1 MRLDEAILTA
11 IEYETRVRDH
21 YLNST
26 DRIRNRAGRRVF
38 ELLASEEQG
47 HIDYLLARLG
57 QWRRDGTLSL
67 FSLTS
72 ALPTGEDLQK
82 ALKSVEQLE
91 PRDILDDERQVLDV
105 ALNLEKETS
114 DYYRR
119 LVGQVDGPAREMFKR
134 FLEIEDGH
142 VAMVQA
148 EIDYLSDNGFW
159 FDFAEFNMEH

>member
-21 YLNST
+21 YLNSA
-26 DRIRNRAGRRVF
+26 DKIRNSAGRRVF

-47 HIDYLLARLG
+47 HVDYLLARLG
-57 QWRRDGTLSL
+57 QWRRDGTVGM

-72 ALPTGEDLQK
+72 ALPIGDELKK
-82 ALKSVEQLE
+82 ALKTVEQLE
-91 PRDILDDERQVLDV
+91 PQDILDDERQVLDV

-119 LVGQVDGPAREMFKR
+119 LIGQVEGPAREMFQR

-159 FDFAEFNMEH
+159 FDFTEFNME

>member
-21 YLNST
+21 YLNSA
-26 DRIRNRAGRRVF
+26 DKIRNSAGRRVF

-47 HIDYLLARLG
+47 HVDYLLARLG
-57 QWRRDGTLSL
+57 QWRRDGTVGM

-72 ALPTGEDLQK
+72 ALPNGDELKK
-82 ALKSVEQLE
+82 ALKTVEHLGPQ
-91 PRDILDDERQVLDV
+91 DILDDERQVLDV

-119 LVGQVDGPAREMFKR
+119 LIGQVEGPAREMFQR

-159 FDFAEFNMEH
+159 FDFTEFNME

>member
-21 YLNST
+21 YLNSA
-26 DRIRNRAGRRVF
+26 DKIRNSAGRRVF

-47 HIDYLLARLG
+47 HVDYLLARLG
-57 QWRRDGTLSL
+57 QWRRDGTVGM

-72 ALPTGEDLQK
+72 ALPNRDELKK
-82 ALKSVEQLE
+82 ALKTVEHLE
-91 PRDILDDERQVLDV
+91 PQDILDDERQVLDV

-119 LVGQVDGPAREMFKR
+119 LIGQVEGPAREMFQR

-159 FDFAEFNMEH
+159 FDFTEFNME

>member
-11 IEYETRVRDH
+11 IEYETRIRDH
-21 YLNST
+21 YLDSA
-26 DRIRNRAGRRVF
+26 DRIRNRAGKRVF
-38 ELLASEEQG
+38 ELLANEEQG

-57 QWRRDGTLSL
+57 QWRREGTVNM
-67 FSLTS
+67 FSLAS
-72 ALPTGEDLQK
+72 SVPTPAELEK
-82 ALKSVEQLE
+82 SLESVEKLE
-91 PRDILDDERQVLDV
+91 PLEILDDERQVLDV

-119 LVGQVDGPAREMFKR
+119 LVGQVDGPAREMFQR

-142 VAMVQA
+142 VAVVQA

-159 FDFAEFNMEH
+159 FDFPEFDM

>member
-21 YLNST
+21 YLNSA
-26 DRIRNRAGRRVF
+26 DKIRNSAGRRVF

-47 HIDYLLARLG
+47 HVDYLLARLG
-57 QWRRDGTLSL
+57 QWRRDGTVGM

-72 ALPTGEDLQK
+72 ALPNRDELKK
-82 ALKSVEQLE
+82 ALKTVEHLE
-91 PRDILDDERQVLDV
+91 PQGILDDERQVLDV

-119 LVGQVDGPAREMFKR
+119 LIGQVEGPAREMFQR

-159 FDFAEFNMEH
+159 FDFTEFNME

>member
-21 YLNST
+21 YLNSA
-26 DRIRNRAGRRVF
+26 DKIRNSAGRRVF

-47 HIDYLLARLG
+47 HVDYLLARLG
-57 QWRRDGTLSL
+57 QWRRDGTVGM

-72 ALPTGEDLQK
+72 VLPNGDELKK
-82 ALKSVEQLE
+82 ALKTVEQLE
-91 PRDILDDERQVLDV
+91 PQDILDDERQVLDV

-119 LVGQVDGPAREMFKR
+119 LIGQVEGPAKEMFQR

-159 FDFAEFNMEH
+159 FDFTEFNME

>member
-21 YLNST
+21 YLNSA
-26 DRIRNRAGRRVF
+26 DKIRNSAGRRVF

-47 HIDYLLARLG
+47 HVDYLLARLG
-57 QWRRDGTLSL
+57 QWRRDGTVGM

-72 ALPTGEDLQK
+72 VLPNGDELKK
-82 ALKSVEQLE
+82 ALKTVEHLE
-91 PRDILDDERQVLDV
+91 PQDILDDERQVLDV

-119 LVGQVDGPAREMFKR
+119 LIGQVEGPAREMFQR

-159 FDFAEFNMEH
+159 FDFTEFNME

>member
-1 MRLDEAILTA
+1 MQLDAAILTA

-21 YLNST
+21 YLNSA
-26 DRIRNRAGRRVF
+26 DRIRNLAGRRIF

-57 QWRRDGTLSL
+57 QWRRDGTIGM

-72 ALPTGEDLQK
+72 ALPVGDELKK
-82 ALKSVEQLE
+82 ALRTVDQLV

-119 LVGQVDGPAREMFKR
+119 LVAQIQGPAGDMFRR

-159 FDFAEFNMEH
+159 FDFTEFNME

>member
-11 IEYETRVRDH
+11 IEYETRIRDH
-21 YLNST
+21 YLDSA
-26 DRIRNRAGRRVF
+26 DRIRNRAGKRVF
-38 ELLASEEQG
+38 ELLANEEQG

-57 QWRRDGTLSL
+57 QWRREGTVNM
-67 FSLTS
+67 FSLS
-72 ALPTGEDLQK
+72 SSVPTPAELEK
-82 ALKSVEQLE
+82 SLESVEKLE
-91 PRDILDDERQVLDV
+91 PREVLDDERQVLDV

-119 LVGQVDGPAREMFKR
+119 LVGQVDGPAREMFQR

-142 VAMVQA
+142 VAVVQA

-159 FDFAEFNMEH
+159 FDFPEFDMEH

>member
-21 YLNST
+21 YLNSA
-26 DRIRNRAGRRVF
+26 DKIRNSAGRRVF

-47 HIDYLLARLG
+47 HVDYLLARLG
-57 QWRRDGTLSL
+57 QWRRDGTVGM

-72 ALPTGEDLQK
+72 VLPKRDELKK
-82 ALKSVEQLE
+82 ALKTVEQLE
-91 PRDILDDERQVLDV
+91 PQDILDDERQVLDV

-119 LVGQVDGPAREMFKR
+119 LIGQVEGPAKEMFQR

-159 FDFAEFNMEH
+159 FDFTEFNME

>member
-21 YLNST
+21 YLNSA
-26 DRIRNRAGRRVF
+26 DKIRNSAGRRVF

-47 HIDYLLARLG
+47 HVDYLLARLG
-57 QWRRDGTLSL
+57 QWRRDGTVGM

-72 ALPTGEDLQK
+72 ALPNGDELKK
-82 ALKSVEQLE
+82 ALKTVEQLE
-91 PRDILDDERQVLDV
+91 PQDILDDERQVLDV

-119 LVGQVDGPAREMFKR
+119 LVGQVEGPAREMFQR

-159 FDFAEFNMEH
+159 FDFTVFNME

>member
-21 YLNST
+21 YLNSA
-26 DRIRNRAGRRVF
+26 DKIRNSAGRRVF

-47 HIDYLLARLG
+47 HVDYLLARLG
-57 QWRRDGTLSL
+57 QWRRDGTVGM

-72 ALPTGEDLQK
+72 ALPNGDELKK
-82 ALKSVEQLE
+82 ALKTVEHLE
-91 PRDILDDERQVLDV
+91 PQDILDDERQVLDV

-119 LVGQVDGPAREMFKR
+119 LIGQVESPAREMFQR

-159 FDFAEFNMEH
+159 FDFTEFNME